1 MKSILTSQLSTFNS
15 HKNTTMK
22 HKSIF
27 SLLFFLMGVGIA
39 TTSCEDMLT
48 PDLTRYT
55 ENFSGRDTVYFY
67 NGILRNVQ
75 DMVEQNELLGD
86 LRSDL
91 VATTKYTSD
100 SISNIVK
107 YENKRI
113 DGEDQLLNRAAYYK
127 VINQCNF
134 YLAKVDTTAQKNNF
148 KYMKREYAQVLNI
161 RAWAYLQL
169 VQTYGTVPFI
179 TKPVDNADTGWEK
192 NPEKWASADNLLD
205 LLKADLKTANVI
217 EYANGYGYPDYGEY
231 KTGNSNFSVKTSYLR
246 FYSDLI
252 LGDLY
257 LLHSANRQ
265 DYVEAAKSYYKFLRR
280 YNNTTYNV
288 AGNFASYT
296 RSQLPNGTYQYS
308 PRVDAW
314 IGSGL
319 NASSLGNEN
328 ITIIPSAANNTFGRV
343 LSRSVQIFGF
353 DPSSRNSTSSDVNG
367 GNVSTSGQVTISV
380 NYRSRQVGPSNAYVN
395 LCKAQSYSNTEYA
408 NDGTA
413 SNINYYTGVGDARL
427 HGSAPIVET
436 KEGGREESENRYIMK
451 SAVPASVDGSG
462 LANGYSFKHFRSIYR
477 VRQVWLRYAEAIN
490 RAGYPRLAFAVL
502 RDGLNRQTLPTLTDS
517 IKYIDKDSVYHT
529 VTYLDS
535 TSVENSS
542 RGVFYL
548 GNDEMRRAQADP
560 EHALF
565 LPDFVNK
572 DNNEWLSNRGIH
584 EQGCGAS
591 SVLDTIFSYKNVV
604 AKRIEEEA
612 KRTNSL
618 TASVKR
624 QIRNLRRYDATGDE
638 EEGDGPT
645 LDEIRETYKE
655 IDEPAPAEVN
665 PLEVQAV
672 ETLIA
677 DECALETAYEGSRM
691 FDLIRFARHM
701 NNDASGASNFNATY
715 GTTWLAWKIARRNEN
730 LKPYESPAVYDGSLY
745 TLLLNP
751 ENWYIVSPKY

>member
-1 MKSILTSQLSTFNS
+1 
-15 HKNTTMK
+15 MK

-134 YLAKVDTTAQKNNF
+134 YLAKVDTTAQKNNI

-192 NPEKWASADNLLD
+192 NPEKWATADNLLD
-205 LLKADLKTANVI
+205 LLKADLKTANGI

-231 KTGNSNFSVKTSYLR
+231 QTGNSNFKVNTKYLR

-265 DYVEAAKSYYKFLRR
+265 DYIEAAKSYYKFLRR
-280 YNNTTYNV
+280 YNNSTYNV
-288 AGNFASYT
+288 TGGFATYSRY
-296 RSQLPNGTYQYS
+296 QLPNGTYQYT
-308 PRVDAW
+308 PNVDSW

-343 LSRSVQIFGF
+343 LSRNVQIFGF

-367 GNVSTSGQVTISV
+367 GSVSTSGQVTISV

-395 LCKAQSYSNTEYA
+395 LCKTQSYSNTEYA
-408 NDGTA
+408 SGIA
-413 SNINYYTGVGDARL
+413 SNITYFTGVGDARMY
-427 HGSAPIVET
+427 GTAPIVET
-436 KEGGREESENRYIMK
+436 KEGGRDENENRYIMK
-451 SAVPASVDGSG
+451 SAVPSSVDGSG
-462 LANGYSFKHFRSIYR
+462 LAHGASFKHFRSIYR

-490 RAGYPRLAFAVL
+490 RAGFPRLAFAVL
-502 RDGLNRQTLPTLTDS
+502 RDGIDHQTLPTLTDS
-517 IKYIDKDSVYHT
+517 IKYINADSTKYHT

-535 TSVENSS
+535 TSVENTS

-548 GNDEMRRAQADP
+548 GNDEMRRAQAEP
-560 EHALF
+560 EHSLF
-565 LPDFVNK
+565 LPDFENK

-624 QIRNLRRYDATGDE
+624 HIRNLRRYDVTVGDDTNTGTGDVE
-638 EEGDGPT
+638 EDG
-645 LDEIRETYKE
+645 EQK
-655 IDEPAPAEVN
+655 EPAPAEVN

-701 NNDASGASNFNATY
+701 NNDASGVPGFTPTY

-730 LKPYESPAVYDGSLY
+730 LKPYEDPTLYDGSLY
-745 TLLLNP
+745 TLLLDPN
-751 ENWYIVSPKY
+751 NWYIVSPKY

>member
-1 MKSILTSQLSTFNS
+1 
-15 HKNTTMK
+15 
-22 HKSIF
+22 
-27 SLLFFLMGVGIA
+27 MGVGIA

-134 YLAKVDTTAQKNNF
+134 YLAKVDTTAQKNNI

-192 NPEKWASADNLLD
+192 NPEKWATADNLLD
-205 LLKADLKTANVI
+205 LLKADLKTANGI

-231 KTGNSNFSVKTSYLR
+231 QTGNSNFKVNTKYLR

-265 DYVEAAKSYYKFLRR
+265 DYIEAAKSYYKFLRR

-288 AGNFASYT
+288 TGNFATYS
-296 RSQLPNGTYQYS
+296 RSQLPNGTYQYY
-308 PRVDAW
+308 PRVDSW

-343 LSRSVQIFGF
+343 LSRNVQIFGF

-367 GNVSTSGQVTISV
+367 GSVSTSGQVTISV

-408 NDGTA
+408 SGIA
-413 SNINYYTGVGDARL
+413 SNITYFTGVGDARM
-427 HGSAPIVET
+427 HGTAPIVET
-436 KEGGREESENRYIMK
+436 KEGGRDEIENRYIMK

-462 LANGYSFKHFRSIYR
+462 LASGYSFKHFRSIYR

-490 RAGYPRLAFAVL
+490 RAGFPRLAFAVL
-502 RDGLNRQTLPTLTDS
+502 RDGIDHQTLPTLTDS
-517 IKYIDKDSVYHT
+517 IKYINADSTKYHT

-535 TSVENSS
+535 TSVENTS

-548 GNDEMRRAQADP
+548 GNDEMRRAQAEP
-560 EHALF
+560 EHSLF
-565 LPDFVNK
+565 LPDFENK

-624 QIRNLRRYDATGDE
+624 HIRNLRRYDVTVGDDTNTGTGDVE
-638 EEGDGPT
+638 EDG
-645 LDEIRETYKE
+645 EQK
-655 IDEPAPAEVN
+655 EPAPAEVN

-701 NNDASGASNFNATY
+701 NNDASGVPGFTPTY

-730 LKPYESPAVYDGSLY
+730 LKPYEDPTIYDGSLY
-745 TLLLNP
+745 TLLLDP
-751 ENWYIVSPKY
+751 SNWYIVSPKY

>member
-1 MKSILTSQLSTFNS
+1 
-15 HKNTTMK
+15 
-22 HKSIF
+22 
-27 SLLFFLMGVGIA
+27 MGVGIA

-134 YLAKVDTTAQKNNF
+134 YLAKVDTTAQKNNI

-192 NPEKWASADNLLD
+192 NPEKWATADNLLD
-205 LLKADLKTANVI
+205 LLKADLKTANGI

-231 KTGNSNFSVKTSYLR
+231 QTGNSNFKVNTKYLR

-265 DYVEAAKSYYKFLRR
+265 DYIEAAKSYYKFLRR

-288 AGNFASYT
+288 TGNFATYS
-296 RSQLPNGTYQYS
+296 RSQLPNGTYQYY
-308 PRVDAW
+308 PRVDSW

-343 LSRSVQIFGF
+343 LSRNVQIFGF

-367 GNVSTSGQVTISV
+367 GSVSTSGQVTISV

-408 NDGTA
+408 SGIA
-413 SNINYYTGVGDARL
+413 SNITYFTGVGDARMY
-427 HGSAPIVET
+427 GTAPIVET
-436 KEGGREESENRYIMK
+436 KEGGRDETENRYIMK

-462 LANGYSFKHFRSIYR
+462 LASGYSFKHFRSIYR

-490 RAGYPRLAFAVL
+490 RAGFPRLAFAVL
-502 RDGLNRQTLPTLTDS
+502 RDGLDHQTLPTLTDS
-517 IKYIDKDSVYHT
+517 IKYINADSTKYHT

-535 TSVENSS
+535 TSVENTS

-548 GNDEMRRAQADP
+548 GNDEMRRAQAEP
-560 EHALF
+560 EHSLF
-565 LPDFVNK
+565 LPDFENK

-624 QIRNLRRYDATGDE
+624 HIRNLRRYDVTVGDDTNTGTGDVE
-638 EEGDGPT
+638 EDG
-645 LDEIRETYKE
+645 EQK
-655 IDEPAPAEVN
+655 EPAPAEVN

-701 NNDASGASNFNATY
+701 NNDASGVPGFTPTY

-751 ENWYIVSPKY
+751 DNWYIVSPKY

>member
-1 MKSILTSQLSTFNS
+1 
-15 HKNTTMK
+15 
-22 HKSIF
+22 
-27 SLLFFLMGVGIA
+27 MGVGIA

-134 YLAKVDTTAQKNNF
+134 YLAKVDTTAQKNNI

-192 NPEKWASADNLLD
+192 NPEKWATADNLLD
-205 LLKADLKTANVI
+205 LLKADLKTANGI

-231 KTGNSNFSVKTSYLR
+231 QTGNSNFKVNTKYLR

-265 DYVEAAKSYYKFLRR
+265 DYIEAAKSYYKFLRR
-280 YNNTTYNV
+280 YNNSTYNV
-288 AGNFASYT
+288 TGGFATYSRY
-296 RSQLPNGTYQYS
+296 QLPNGTYQYT
-308 PRVDAW
+308 PNVDSW

-343 LSRSVQIFGF
+343 LSRNVQIFGF

-367 GNVSTSGQVTISV
+367 GSVSTSGQVTISV

-408 NDGTA
+408 SGIA
-413 SNINYYTGVGDARL
+413 SNITYFTGVGDARMY
-427 HGSAPIVET
+427 GTAPIVET
-436 KEGGREESENRYIMK
+436 KEGGRDENENRYIMK
-451 SAVPASVDGSG
+451 SAVPSSVDGSG
-462 LANGYSFKHFRSIYR
+462 LAHGASFKHFRSIYR

-490 RAGYPRLAFAVL
+490 RAGFPRLAFAVL
-502 RDGLNRQTLPTLTDS
+502 RDGLDHQTLPTLTDS
-517 IKYIDKDSVYHT
+517 IKYINADSTKYHT

-535 TSVENSS
+535 TSVENTS

-548 GNDEMRRAQADP
+548 GNDEMRRAQAEP
-560 EHALF
+560 EHSLF
-565 LPDFVNK
+565 LPDFENK

-624 QIRNLRRYDATGDE
+624 HIRNLRRYDVTVGDDTNTGTGDVE
-638 EEGDGPT
+638 EDG
-645 LDEIRETYKE
+645 EQK
-655 IDEPAPAEVN
+655 EPAPAEVN

-701 NNDASGASNFNATY
+701 NNDASGVPGFTPTY

-730 LKPYESPAVYDGSLY
+730 LKPYEDPTIYDGSLY
-745 TLLLNP
+745 TLLLDP
-751 ENWYIVSPKY
+751 SNWYIVSPKY

>member
-1 MKSILTSQLSTFNS
+1 
-15 HKNTTMK
+15 
-22 HKSIF
+22 
-27 SLLFFLMGVGIA
+27 MGVGIA

-134 YLAKVDTTAQKNNF
+134 YLAKVDTTAQKNNI

-192 NPEKWASADNLLD
+192 NPEKWATADNLLD
-205 LLKADLKTANVI
+205 LLKADLKTANGI

-231 KTGNSNFSVKTSYLR
+231 QTGNSNFKVNTKYLR

-265 DYVEAAKSYYKFLRR
+265 DYIEAAKSYYKFLRR
-280 YNNTTYNV
+280 YNNSTYNV
-288 AGNFASYT
+288 TGGFATYSRY
-296 RSQLPNGTYQYS
+296 QLPNGTYQYT
-308 PRVDAW
+308 PNVDSW

-343 LSRSVQIFGF
+343 LSRNVQIFGF

-367 GNVSTSGQVTISV
+367 GSVSTSGQVTISV
-380 NYRSRQVGPSNAYVN
+380 NYRLRQVGPSNAYVN

-408 NDGTA
+408 SGIA
-413 SNINYYTGVGDARL
+413 SNITYFTGVGDARMY
-427 HGSAPIVET
+427 GTAPIVET
-436 KEGGREESENRYIMK
+436 KEGGRDENENRYIMK

-462 LANGYSFKHFRSIYR
+462 LAHGASFKHFRSIYR

-490 RAGYPRLAFAVL
+490 RAGFPRLAFAVL
-502 RDGLNRQTLPTLTDS
+502 RDGLDHQTLPTLTDS
-517 IKYIDKDSVYHT
+517 IKYINADSTKYHT

-535 TSVENSS
+535 TSVENTS

-548 GNDEMRRAQADP
+548 GNDEMRRAQAEP
-560 EHALF
+560 EHSLF
-565 LPDFVNK
+565 LPDFENK

-624 QIRNLRRYDATGDE
+624 KIRNLRRYDVTVGDDTNTGTGDVE
-638 EEGDGPT
+638 EDG
-645 LDEIRETYKE
+645 EQK
-655 IDEPAPAEVN
+655 EPAPAEVN

-701 NNDASGASNFNATY
+701 NNDASGVSSFTPTY

-730 LKPYESPAVYDGSLY
+730 LKPYEDPTIYDGSLY
-745 TLLLNP
+745 TLLLDP
-751 ENWYIVSPKY
+751 SNWYIVSPKY

>member
-1 MKSILTSQLSTFNS
+1 
-15 HKNTTMK
+15 
-22 HKSIF
+22 
-27 SLLFFLMGVGIA
+27 MGVGIA

-91 VATTKYTSD
+91 VTTTKYTSD

-134 YLAKVDTTAQKNNF
+134 YLAKVDTTAQKNNI

-192 NPEKWASADNLLD
+192 NPEKWATADNLLD
-205 LLKADLKTANVI
+205 LLKADLKTANGI

-231 KTGNSNFSVKTSYLR
+231 QTGNSNFKVNTKYLR

-265 DYVEAAKSYYKFLRR
+265 DYIEAAKSYYKFLRR
-280 YNNTTYNV
+280 YNNSTYNV
-288 AGNFASYT
+288 TGGFATYSRY
-296 RSQLPNGTYQYS
+296 QLPNGTYQYT
-308 PRVDAW
+308 PNVDSW

-343 LSRSVQIFGF
+343 LSRNVQIFGF

-367 GNVSTSGQVTISV
+367 GSVSTSGQVTISV

-395 LCKAQSYSNTEYA
+395 LCKTQSYSNTEYA
-408 NDGTA
+408 SGIA
-413 SNINYYTGVGDARL
+413 SNITYFTGVGDARMY
-427 HGSAPIVET
+427 GTAPIVET
-436 KEGGREESENRYIMK
+436 KEGGRDENENRYIMK
-451 SAVPASVDGSG
+451 SAVPSSVDGSG
-462 LANGYSFKHFRSIYR
+462 LAHGASFKHFRSIYR

-490 RAGYPRLAFAVL
+490 RAGFPRLAFAVL
-502 RDGLNRQTLPTLTDS
+502 RDGIDHQTLPTLTDS
-517 IKYIDKDSVYHT
+517 IKYINADSTKYHT

-535 TSVENSS
+535 TSVENTS

-548 GNDEMRRAQADP
+548 GNDEMRRAQAEP
-560 EHALF
+560 EHSLF
-565 LPDFVNK
+565 LPDFENK

-624 QIRNLRRYDATGDE
+624 HIRNLRRYDVTVGDDTNTGTGDVE
-638 EEGDGPT
+638 EDG
-645 LDEIRETYKE
+645 EQK
-655 IDEPAPAEVN
+655 EPAPAEVN

-701 NNDASGASNFNATY
+701 NNDASGVPGFTPTY

-730 LKPYESPAVYDGSLY
+730 LKPYEDPTLYDGSLY
-745 TLLLNP
+745 TLLLDPN
-751 ENWYIVSPKY
+751 NWYIVSPKY

>member
-91 VATTKYTSD
+91 VTTTKYTSD

-134 YLAKVDTTAQKNNF
+134 YLAKVDTTAQKNNI

-192 NPEKWASADNLLD
+192 NPEKWATADNLLD
-205 LLKADLKTANVI
+205 LLKADLKTANGI

-231 KTGNSNFSVKTSYLR
+231 QTGNSNFKVNTKYLR

-265 DYVEAAKSYYKFLRR
+265 DYIEAAKSYYKFLRR
-280 YNNTTYNV
+280 YNNSTYNV
-288 AGNFASYT
+288 TGGFATYSRY
-296 RSQLPNGTYQYS
+296 QLPNGTYQYT
-308 PRVDAW
+308 PNVDSW

-343 LSRSVQIFGF
+343 LSRNVQIFGF

-367 GNVSTSGQVTISV
+367 GSVSTSGQVTISV

-395 LCKAQSYSNTEYA
+395 LCKTQSYSNTEYA
-408 NDGTA
+408 SGIA
-413 SNINYYTGVGDARL
+413 SNITYFTGVGDARMY
-427 HGSAPIVET
+427 GTAPIVET
-436 KEGGREESENRYIMK
+436 KEGGRDENENRYIMK
-451 SAVPASVDGSG
+451 SAVPSSVDGSG
-462 LANGYSFKHFRSIYR
+462 LAHGASFKHFRSIYR

-490 RAGYPRLAFAVL
+490 RAGFPRLAFAVL
-502 RDGLNRQTLPTLTDS
+502 RDGLDHQTLPTLTDS
-517 IKYIDKDSVYHT
+517 IKYINADSTKYHT

-535 TSVENSS
+535 TSVENTS

-548 GNDEMRRAQADP
+548 GNDEMRRAQAEP
-560 EHALF
+560 EHSLF
-565 LPDFVNK
+565 LPDFENK
-572 DNNEWLSNRGIH
+572 DNNEWLSNHGIH

-624 QIRNLRRYDATGDE
+624 HIRNLRRYDVTVGDDTNTGTGDVE
-638 EEGDGPT
+638 EDG
-645 LDEIRETYKE
+645 EQK
-655 IDEPAPAEVN
+655 EPAPAEVN

-701 NNDASGASNFNATY
+701 NNDASGVPGFTPTY

-730 LKPYESPAVYDGSLY
+730 LKPYEDPTLYDGSLY
-745 TLLLNP
+745 TLLLDPN
-751 ENWYIVSPKY
+751 NWYIVSPKY

>member
-1 MKSILTSQLSTFNS
+1 
-15 HKNTTMK
+15 
-22 HKSIF
+22 
-27 SLLFFLMGVGIA
+27 MGVGIA

-91 VATTKYTSD
+91 VTTTKYTSD

-134 YLAKVDTTAQKNNF
+134 YLAKVDTTAQKNNI

-192 NPEKWASADNLLD
+192 NPEKWATADNLLD
-205 LLKADLKTANVI
+205 LLKADLKTANGI

-231 KTGNSNFSVKTSYLR
+231 QTGNSNFKVNTKYLR

-265 DYVEAAKSYYKFLRR
+265 DYIEAAKSYYKFLRR

-288 AGNFASYT
+288 TGNFATYS
-296 RSQLPNGTYQYS
+296 RSQLPNGTYQYY
-308 PRVDAW
+308 PRVDSW

-343 LSRSVQIFGF
+343 LSRNVQIFGF

-367 GNVSTSGQVTISV
+367 GSVSTSGQVTISV

-408 NDGTA
+408 SGIA
-413 SNINYYTGVGDARL
+413 SNITYFTGVGDARM
-427 HGSAPIVET
+427 HGTAPIVET
-436 KEGGREESENRYIMK
+436 KEGGRDETENRYIMK

-462 LANGYSFKHFRSIYR
+462 LASGYSFKHFRSIYR

-490 RAGYPRLAFAVL
+490 RAGFPRLAFAVL
-502 RDGLNRQTLPTLTDS
+502 RDGLDHQTLPTLTDS
-517 IKYIDKDSVYHT
+517 IKYINADSTKYHT

-535 TSVENSS
+535 TSVENTS

-548 GNDEMRRAQADP
+548 GNDEMRRAQAEP
-560 EHALF
+560 EHSLF
-565 LPDFVNK
+565 LPDFENK

-624 QIRNLRRYDATGDE
+624 HIRNLRRYDVTVGDDTNTGTGDVE
-638 EEGDGPT
+638 EDG
-645 LDEIRETYKE
+645 EQK
-655 IDEPAPAEVN
+655 EPAPAEVN

-701 NNDASGASNFNATY
+701 NNDASGVSSFTPTY

-730 LKPYESPAVYDGSLY
+730 LKPYEDPTIYDGSLY

-751 ENWYIVSPKY
+751 DNWYIVSPKY

>member
-1 MKSILTSQLSTFNS
+1 
-15 HKNTTMK
+15 MK

-134 YLAKVDTTAQKNNF
+134 YLAKVDTTAQKNNI

-192 NPEKWASADNLLD
+192 NPEKWATADNLLD
-205 LLKADLKTANVI
+205 LLKVDLKTANGI

-231 KTGNSNFSVKTSYLR
+231 QTGNSNFKVNTKYLR

-265 DYVEAAKSYYKFLRR
+265 DYIEAAKSYYKFLRR

-288 AGNFASYT
+288 TGNFATYS
-296 RSQLPNGTYQYS
+296 RSQLPNGTYQYY
-308 PRVDAW
+308 PRVDSW

-343 LSRSVQIFGF
+343 LSRNVQIFGF

-367 GNVSTSGQVTISV
+367 GSVSTSGQVTISV

-408 NDGTA
+408 SGIA
-413 SNINYYTGVGDARL
+413 SNITYFTGVGDARM
-427 HGSAPIVET
+427 HGTAPIVET
-436 KEGGREESENRYIMK
+436 KEGGRDETENRYIMK

-462 LANGYSFKHFRSIYR
+462 LASGYSFKHFRSIYR

-490 RAGYPRLAFAVL
+490 RAGFPRLAFAVL
-502 RDGLNRQTLPTLTDS
+502 RDGLDHQTLPTLTDS
-517 IKYIDKDSVYHT
+517 IKYINADSTKYHT

-535 TSVENSS
+535 TSVENTS

-548 GNDEMRRAQADP
+548 GNDEMRRAQAEP
-560 EHALF
+560 EHSLF
-565 LPDFVNK
+565 LPDFENK

-624 QIRNLRRYDATGDE
+624 HIRNLRRYDVTVGDDTNTGTGDVE
-638 EEGDGPT
+638 EDG
-645 LDEIRETYKE
+645 EQK
-655 IDEPAPAEVN
+655 EPAPAEVN

-701 NNDASGASNFNATY
+701 NNDASGVSSFTPTY

-751 ENWYIVSPKY
+751 DNWYIVSPKY

>member
-1 MKSILTSQLSTFNS
+1 
-15 HKNTTMK
+15 
-22 HKSIF
+22 
-27 SLLFFLMGVGIA
+27 MGVGIA

-91 VATTKYTSD
+91 VTTTKYTSD

-134 YLAKVDTTAQKNNF
+134 YLAKVDTTAQKNNI

-192 NPEKWASADNLLD
+192 NPEKWATADNLLD
-205 LLKADLKTANVI
+205 LLKADLKTANGI

-231 KTGNSNFSVKTSYLR
+231 QTGNSNFKVNTKYLR

-265 DYVEAAKSYYKFLRR
+265 DYIEAAKSYYKFLRR
-280 YNNTTYNV
+280 YNNSTYNV
-288 AGNFASYT
+288 TGGFATYSRY
-296 RSQLPNGTYQYS
+296 QLPNGTYQYT
-308 PRVDAW
+308 PNVDSW

-343 LSRSVQIFGF
+343 LSRNVQIFGF

-367 GNVSTSGQVTISV
+367 GSVSTSGQVTISV

-408 NDGTA
+408 SGIA
-413 SNINYYTGVGDARL
+413 SNITYFTGVGDARMY
-427 HGSAPIVET
+427 GTAPIVET
-436 KEGGREESENRYIMK
+436 KEGGRDENENRYIMK
-451 SAVPASVDGSG
+451 SAVPSSVDGSG
-462 LANGYSFKHFRSIYR
+462 LAHGASFKHFRSIYR

-490 RAGYPRLAFAVL
+490 RAGFPRLAFAVL
-502 RDGLNRQTLPTLTDS
+502 RDGIDHQTLPTLTDS
-517 IKYIDKDSVYHT
+517 IKYINADSTKYHT

-535 TSVENSS
+535 TSVENTS

-548 GNDEMRRAQADP
+548 GNDEMRRAQAEP
-560 EHALF
+560 EHSLF
-565 LPDFVNK
+565 LPDFENK

-591 SVLDTIFSYKNVV
+591 SVLDTIFCYKNVV

-624 QIRNLRRYDATGDE
+624 HIRNLRRYDVTVGDDTNTGTGDVE
-638 EEGDGPT
+638 EDG
-645 LDEIRETYKE
+645 EQK
-655 IDEPAPAEVN
+655 EPAPAEVN

-701 NNDASGASNFNATY
+701 NNDASGVPGFTPTY

-730 LKPYESPAVYDGSLY
+730 LKPYEDPTLYDGSLY
-745 TLLLNP
+745 TLLLDPN
-751 ENWYIVSPKY
+751 NWYIVSPKY

>member
-1 MKSILTSQLSTFNS
+1 
-15 HKNTTMK
+15 
-22 HKSIF
+22 
-27 SLLFFLMGVGIA
+27 MGVGIA

-91 VATTKYTSD
+91 VTTTKYTSD

-134 YLAKVDTTAQKNNF
+134 YLAKVDTTAQKNNI

-192 NPEKWASADNLLD
+192 NPEKWATADNLLD
-205 LLKADLKTANVI
+205 LLKADLKTANGI

-231 KTGNSNFSVKTSYLR
+231 QTGNSNFKVNTKYLR

-265 DYVEAAKSYYKFLRR
+265 DYIEAAKSYYKFLRR
-280 YNNTTYNV
+280 YNNSTYNV
-288 AGNFASYT
+288 TGGFATYSRY
-296 RSQLPNGTYQYS
+296 QLPNGTYQYT
-308 PRVDAW
+308 PNVDSW

-343 LSRSVQIFGF
+343 LSRNVQIFGF

-367 GNVSTSGQVTISV
+367 GSVSTSGQVTISV

-395 LCKAQSYSNTEYA
+395 LCKTQSYSNTEYA
-408 NDGTA
+408 SGIA
-413 SNINYYTGVGDARL
+413 SNITYFTGVGDARMY
-427 HGSAPIVET
+427 GTAPIVET
-436 KEGGREESENRYIMK
+436 KEGGRDENENRYIMK
-451 SAVPASVDGSG
+451 SAVPSSVDGSG
-462 LANGYSFKHFRSIYR
+462 LAHGASFKHFRSIYR

-490 RAGYPRLAFAVL
+490 RAGFPRLAFAVL
-502 RDGLNRQTLPTLTDS
+502 RDGLDHQTLPTLTDS
-517 IKYIDKDSVYHT
+517 IKYINADSTKYHT

-535 TSVENSS
+535 TSVENTS

-548 GNDEMRRAQADP
+548 GNDEMRRAQAEP
-560 EHALF
+560 EHSLF
-565 LPDFVNK
+565 LPDFENK

-624 QIRNLRRYDATGDE
+624 HIRNLRRYDVTVGDDTNTGTGDVE
-638 EEGDGPT
+638 EDG
-645 LDEIRETYKE
+645 EQK
-655 IDEPAPAEVN
+655 EPAPAEVN

-701 NNDASGASNFNATY
+701 NNDASGVPSFTPTY

-730 LKPYESPAVYDGSLY
+730 LKPYEDPTLYDGSLY
-745 TLLLNP
+745 TLLLDPN
-751 ENWYIVSPKY
+751 NWYIVSPKY

>member
-1 MKSILTSQLSTFNS
+1 
-15 HKNTTMK
+15 MK

-134 YLAKVDTTAQKNNF
+134 YLAKVDTTAQKNNI

-192 NPEKWASADNLLD
+192 NPEKWATADNLLD
-205 LLKADLKTANVI
+205 LLKADLKTANGI

-231 KTGNSNFSVKTSYLR
+231 QTGNSNFKVNTKYLR

-265 DYVEAAKSYYKFLRR
+265 DYIEAAKSYYKFLRR
-280 YNNTTYNV
+280 YNNSTYNV
-288 AGNFASYT
+288 TGGFATYS
-296 RSQLPNGTYQYS
+296 RSQLPNGTYQYY
-308 PRVDAW
+308 PRVDSW

-343 LSRSVQIFGF
+343 LSRNVQIFGF

-367 GNVSTSGQVTISV
+367 GSVSTSGQVTISV

-408 NDGTA
+408 SGIA
-413 SNINYYTGVGDARL
+413 SNITYFTGVGDARM
-427 HGSAPIVET
+427 HGTAPIVET
-436 KEGGREESENRYIMK
+436 KEGGRDETENRYIMK

-462 LANGYSFKHFRSIYR
+462 LASGYSFKHFRSIYR

-490 RAGYPRLAFAVL
+490 RAGFPRLAFAVL
-502 RDGLNRQTLPTLTDS
+502 RDGLDHQTLPTLTDS
-517 IKYIDKDSVYHT
+517 IKYINADSTKYHT

-535 TSVENSS
+535 TSVENTS

-548 GNDEMRRAQADP
+548 GNDEMRRAQAEP
-560 EHALF
+560 EHSLF
-565 LPDFVNK
+565 LPDFENK

-624 QIRNLRRYDATGDE
+624 HIRNLRRYDVTVGDDTNTGTGDVE
-638 EEGDGPT
+638 EDG
-645 LDEIRETYKE
+645 EQK
-655 IDEPAPAEVN
+655 EPAPAEVN

-701 NNDASGASNFNATY
+701 NNDASGVPGFTPTY

-730 LKPYESPAVYDGSLY
+730 LKPYEDPTLYDGSLY
-745 TLLLNP
+745 TLLLDPN
-751 ENWYIVSPKY
+751 NWYIVSPKY

>member
-1 MKSILTSQLSTFNS
+1 
-15 HKNTTMK
+15 
-22 HKSIF
+22 
-27 SLLFFLMGVGIA
+27 MGVGIA

-134 YLAKVDTTAQKNNF
+134 YLAKVDTTAQKNNI

-192 NPEKWASADNLLD
+192 NPEKWATADNLLD
-205 LLKADLKTANVI
+205 LLKADLKTANGI

-231 KTGNSNFSVKTSYLR
+231 QTGNSNFKVNTKYLR

-265 DYVEAAKSYYKFLRR
+265 DYIEAAKSYYKFLRR
-280 YNNTTYNV
+280 YNNSTYNV
-288 AGNFASYT
+288 TGGFATYS
-296 RSQLPNGTYQYS
+296 RSQLPNGTYQYY
-308 PRVDAW
+308 PRVDSW

-343 LSRSVQIFGF
+343 LSRNVQIFGF

-367 GNVSTSGQVTISV
+367 GSVSTSGQVTISV

-395 LCKAQSYSNTEYA
+395 LCKTQSYSNTEYA
-408 NDGTA
+408 SGIA
-413 SNINYYTGVGDARL
+413 SNITYFTGVGDARMY
-427 HGSAPIVET
+427 GTAPIVET
-436 KEGGREESENRYIMK
+436 KEGGRDENENRYIMK
-451 SAVPASVDGSG
+451 SAVPSSVDGSG
-462 LANGYSFKHFRSIYR
+462 LAHGASFKHFRSIYR

-490 RAGYPRLAFAVL
+490 RAGFPRLAFAVL
-502 RDGLNRQTLPTLTDS
+502 RDGIDHQTLPTLTDS
-517 IKYIDKDSVYHT
+517 IKYINADSTKYHT

-535 TSVENSS
+535 TSVENTS

-548 GNDEMRRAQADP
+548 GNDEMRRAQAEP
-560 EHALF
+560 EHSLF
-565 LPDFVNK
+565 LPDFENK

-624 QIRNLRRYDATGDE
+624 HIRNLRRYDVTVGDDTNTGTGDVE
-638 EEGDGPT
+638 EDG
-645 LDEIRETYKE
+645 EQK
-655 IDEPAPAEVN
+655 EPAPAEVN

-701 NNDASGASNFNATY
+701 NNDASGVPGFTPTY

>member
-1 MKSILTSQLSTFNS
+1 
-15 HKNTTMK
+15 
-22 HKSIF
+22 
-27 SLLFFLMGVGIA
+27 MGVGIA

-134 YLAKVDTTAQKNNF
+134 YLAKVDTTAQKNNI

-192 NPEKWASADNLLD
+192 NPEKWATADNLLD
-205 LLKADLKTANVI
+205 LLKADLKTANGI

-231 KTGNSNFSVKTSYLR
+231 QTGNSNFKVNTKYLR

-265 DYVEAAKSYYKFLRR
+265 DYIEAAKSYYKFLRR
-280 YNNTTYNV
+280 YNNSTYNV
-288 AGNFASYT
+288 TGGFATYSRY
-296 RSQLPNGTYQYS
+296 QLPNGTYQYT
-308 PRVDAW
+308 PNVDSW

-343 LSRSVQIFGF
+343 LSRNVQIFGF

-367 GNVSTSGQVTISV
+367 GSVSTSGQVTISV

-408 NDGTA
+408 SGIA
-413 SNINYYTGVGDARL
+413 SNITYFTGVGDARMY
-427 HGSAPIVET
+427 GTAPIVET
-436 KEGGREESENRYIMK
+436 KEGGRDENENRYIMK
-451 SAVPASVDGSG
+451 SAVPSSVDGSG
-462 LANGYSFKHFRSIYR
+462 LTHGASFKHFRSIYR

-490 RAGYPRLAFAVL
+490 RAGFPRLAFAVL
-502 RDGLNRQTLPTLTDS
+502 RDGLDHQTLPTLTDS
-517 IKYIDKDSVYHT
+517 IKYINADSTKYHT

-535 TSVENSS
+535 TSVENTS

-548 GNDEMRRAQADP
+548 GNDEMRRAQAEP
-560 EHALF
+560 EHSLF
-565 LPDFVNK
+565 LPDFENK

-624 QIRNLRRYDATGDE
+624 HIRNLRRYDVTVGDDTNTGTGDVE
-638 EEGDGPT
+638 EDG
-645 LDEIRETYKE
+645 EQK
-655 IDEPAPAEVN
+655 EPAPAEVN

-701 NNDASGASNFNATY
+701 NNDASGVPGFTPTY

-730 LKPYESPAVYDGSLY
+730 LKPYEDPTLYDGSLY
-745 TLLLNP
+745 TLLLDPN
-751 ENWYIVSPKY
+751 NWYIVSPKY

>member
-1 MKSILTSQLSTFNS
+1 
-15 HKNTTMK
+15 
-22 HKSIF
+22 
-27 SLLFFLMGVGIA
+27 MGVGIA

-91 VATTKYTSD
+91 VTTTKYTSD

-134 YLAKVDTTAQKNNF
+134 YLAKVDTTAQKNNI

-192 NPEKWASADNLLD
+192 NPEKWATADNLLD
-205 LLKADLKTANVI
+205 LLKADLKTANGI

-231 KTGNSNFSVKTSYLR
+231 QTGNSNFKVNTKYLR

-265 DYVEAAKSYYKFLRR
+265 DYIEAAKSYYKFLRR
-280 YNNTTYNV
+280 YNNSTYNV
-288 AGNFASYT
+288 TGGFATYSRY
-296 RSQLPNGTYQYS
+296 QLPNGTYQYT
-308 PRVDAW
+308 PNVDSW

-343 LSRSVQIFGF
+343 LSRNVQIFGF

-367 GNVSTSGQVTISV
+367 GSVSTSGQVTISV
-380 NYRSRQVGPSNAYVN
+380 KYRSRQVGPSNAYVN
-395 LCKAQSYSNTEYA
+395 LCKTQSYSNTEYA
-408 NDGTA
+408 SGIA
-413 SNINYYTGVGDARL
+413 SNITYFTGVGDARMY
-427 HGSAPIVET
+427 GTAPIVET
-436 KEGGREESENRYIMK
+436 KEGGRDENENRYIMK
-451 SAVPASVDGSG
+451 SAVPSSVDGSG
-462 LANGYSFKHFRSIYR
+462 LAHGASFKHFRSIYR

-490 RAGYPRLAFAVL
+490 RAGFPRLAFAVL
-502 RDGLNRQTLPTLTDS
+502 RDGLDHQTLPTLTDS
-517 IKYIDKDSVYHT
+517 IKYINADSTKYHT

-535 TSVENSS
+535 TSVENTS

-548 GNDEMRRAQADP
+548 GNDEMRRAQAEP
-560 EHALF
+560 EHSLF
-565 LPDFVNK
+565 LPDFENK
-572 DNNEWLSNRGIH
+572 DNNEWLSNHGIH

-624 QIRNLRRYDATGDE
+624 HIRNLRRYDVTVGDDTNTGTGDVE
-638 EEGDGPT
+638 EDG
-645 LDEIRETYKE
+645 EQK
-655 IDEPAPAEVN
+655 EPAPAEVN

-701 NNDASGASNFNATY
+701 NNDASGVPGFTPTY

-730 LKPYESPAVYDGSLY
+730 LKPYEDPTLYDGSLY
-745 TLLLNP
+745 TLLLDPN
-751 ENWYIVSPKY
+751 NWYIVSPKY

>member
-1 MKSILTSQLSTFNS
+1 
-15 HKNTTMK
+15 MK

-134 YLAKVDTTAQKNNF
+134 YLAKVDTTAQKNNI

-192 NPEKWASADNLLD
+192 NPEKWATADNLLD
-205 LLKADLKTANVI
+205 LLKADLKTANGI

-231 KTGNSNFSVKTSYLR
+231 QTGNSNFKVNTKYLR

-265 DYVEAAKSYYKFLRR
+265 DYIEAAKSYYKFLRR

-288 AGNFASYT
+288 TGNFATYS
-296 RSQLPNGTYQYS
+296 RSQLPNGTYQYY
-308 PRVDAW
+308 PRVDSW

-343 LSRSVQIFGF
+343 LSRNVQIFGF

-367 GNVSTSGQVTISV
+367 GSVSTSGQVTISV

-408 NDGTA
+408 SGIA
-413 SNINYYTGVGDARL
+413 SNITYFTGVGDARMY
-427 HGSAPIVET
+427 GTAPIVET
-436 KEGGREESENRYIMK
+436 KEGGRDENENRYIMK
-451 SAVPASVDGSG
+451 SAVPSSVDGSG
-462 LANGYSFKHFRSIYR
+462 LAHGASFKHFRSIYR

-490 RAGYPRLAFAVL
+490 RAGFPRLAFAVL
-502 RDGLNRQTLPTLTDS
+502 RDGIDHQTLPTLTDS
-517 IKYIDKDSVYHT
+517 IKYINADSTKYHT

-535 TSVENSS
+535 TSVENTS

-548 GNDEMRRAQADP
+548 GNDEMRRAQAEP
-560 EHALF
+560 EHSLF
-565 LPDFVNK
+565 LPDFENK

-624 QIRNLRRYDATGDE
+624 HIRNLRRYDVTVGDDTNTGTGDVE
-638 EEGDGPT
+638 EDG
-645 LDEIRETYKE
+645 EQK
-655 IDEPAPAEVN
+655 EPAPAEVN

-701 NNDASGASNFNATY
+701 NNDASGVPGFTPTY

-730 LKPYESPAVYDGSLY
+730 LKPYEDPSIYDGSLY
-745 TLLLNP
+745 TLLLDP
-751 ENWYIVSPKY
+751 SNWYIVSPKY

>member
-1 MKSILTSQLSTFNS
+1 
-15 HKNTTMK
+15 
-22 HKSIF
+22 
-27 SLLFFLMGVGIA
+27 MGVGIA

-91 VATTKYTSD
+91 VTTTKYTSD

-134 YLAKVDTTAQKNNF
+134 YLAKVDTTAQKNNI

-192 NPEKWASADNLLD
+192 NPEKWATADNLLD
-205 LLKADLKTANVI
+205 LLKADLKTANGI

-231 KTGNSNFSVKTSYLR
+231 QTGNSNFKVNTKYLR

-265 DYVEAAKSYYKFLRR
+265 DYIEAAKSYYKFLRR
-280 YNNTTYNV
+280 YNNSTYNV
-288 AGNFASYT
+288 TGGFATYSRY
-296 RSQLPNGTYQYS
+296 QLPNGTYQYTPS
-308 PRVDAW
+308 VDSW

-343 LSRSVQIFGF
+343 LSRNVQIFGF

-367 GNVSTSGQVTISV
+367 GSVSTSGQVTISV

-408 NDGTA
+408 SGIA
-413 SNINYYTGVGDARL
+413 SNITYFTGVGDARMY
-427 HGSAPIVET
+427 GTAPIVET
-436 KEGGREESENRYIMK
+436 KEGGRDENENRYIMK
-451 SAVPASVDGSG
+451 SAVPSSVDGSG
-462 LANGYSFKHFRSIYR
+462 LAHGASFKHFRSIYR

-490 RAGYPRLAFAVL
+490 RAGFPRLAFAVL
-502 RDGLNRQTLPTLTDS
+502 RDGIDHQTLPTLTDS
-517 IKYIDKDSVYHT
+517 IKYINADSTKYHT

-535 TSVENSS
+535 TSVENTS

-548 GNDEMRRAQADP
+548 GNDEMRRAQAEP
-560 EHALF
+560 EHSLF
-565 LPDFVNK
+565 LPDFENK

-624 QIRNLRRYDATGDE
+624 HIRNLRRYDVTVGDDTNTGTGDVE
-638 EEGDGPT
+638 EDG
-645 LDEIRETYKE
+645 EQK
-655 IDEPAPAEVN
+655 EPAPAEVN

-701 NNDASGASNFNATY
+701 NNDASGVPGFTPTY

-730 LKPYESPAVYDGSLY
+730 LKPYEDPTLYDGSLY
-745 TLLLNP
+745 TLLLDPN
-751 ENWYIVSPKY
+751 NWYIVSPKY

>member
-1 MKSILTSQLSTFNS
+1 
-15 HKNTTMK
+15 
-22 HKSIF
+22 
-27 SLLFFLMGVGIA
+27 MGVGIA

-91 VATTKYTSD
+91 VTTTKYTSD

-134 YLAKVDTTAQKNNF
+134 YLAKVDTTAQKNNI

-192 NPEKWASADNLLD
+192 NPEKWATADNLLD
-205 LLKADLKTANVI
+205 LLKADLKTANGI

-231 KTGNSNFSVKTSYLR
+231 QTGNSNFKVNTKYLR

-265 DYVEAAKSYYKFLRR
+265 DYIEAAKSYYKFLRR

-288 AGNFASYT
+288 TGNFATYS
-296 RSQLPNGTYQYS
+296 RSQLPNGTYQYY
-308 PRVDAW
+308 PRVDSW

-343 LSRSVQIFGF
+343 LSRNVQIFGF

-367 GNVSTSGQVTISV
+367 GSVSTSGQVTISV

-408 NDGTA
+408 SGIA
-413 SNINYYTGVGDARL
+413 SNITYFTGVGDARM
-427 HGSAPIVET
+427 HGTAPIVET
-436 KEGGREESENRYIMK
+436 KEGGRDETENRYIMK

-462 LANGYSFKHFRSIYR
+462 LASGYSFKHFRSIYR

-490 RAGYPRLAFAVL
+490 RAGFPRLAFAVL
-502 RDGLNRQTLPTLTDS
+502 RDGLDHQTLPTLTDS
-517 IKYIDKDSVYHT
+517 IKYINADSTKYHT

-535 TSVENSS
+535 TSVENTS

-548 GNDEMRRAQADP
+548 GNDEMRRAQAEP
-560 EHALF
+560 EHSLF
-565 LPDFVNK
+565 LPDFENK

-624 QIRNLRRYDATGDE
+624 HIRNLRRYDVTVGDDTNTGTGDVE
-638 EEGDGPT
+638 EDG
-645 LDEIRETYKE
+645 EQK
-655 IDEPAPAEVN
+655 EPAPAEVN

-701 NNDASGASNFNATY
+701 NNDASGVPGFTPTY

-730 LKPYESPAVYDGSLY
+730 LKPYEDPTIYDGSLY
-745 TLLLNP
+745 TLLLDP
-751 ENWYIVSPKY
+751 SNWYIVSPKY

>member
-1 MKSILTSQLSTFNS
+1 
-15 HKNTTMK
+15 
-22 HKSIF
+22 
-27 SLLFFLMGVGIA
+27 MGVGIA

-134 YLAKVDTTAQKNNF
+134 YLAKVDTTAQKNNI

-192 NPEKWASADNLLD
+192 NPEKWATADNLLD
-205 LLKADLKTANVI
+205 LLKADLKTANGI

-231 KTGNSNFSVKTSYLR
+231 QTGNSNFKVNTKYLR

-265 DYVEAAKSYYKFLRR
+265 DYIEAAKSYYKFLRR
-280 YNNTTYNV
+280 YNNSTYNV
-288 AGNFASYT
+288 TGGFATYSRY
-296 RSQLPNGTYQYS
+296 QLPNGTYQYT
-308 PRVDAW
+308 PNVDSW

-343 LSRSVQIFGF
+343 LSRNVQIFGF

-367 GNVSTSGQVTISV
+367 GSVSTSGQVTISV

-408 NDGTA
+408 SGIA
-413 SNINYYTGVGDARL
+413 SNIIYFTGVGDARMY
-427 HGSAPIVET
+427 GTAPIVET
-436 KEGGREESENRYIMK
+436 KEGGRDENENRYIMK

-462 LANGYSFKHFRSIYR
+462 LAHGASFKHFRSIYR

-490 RAGYPRLAFAVL
+490 RAGFPRLAFAVL
-502 RDGLNRQTLPTLTDS
+502 RDGLDHQTLPTLTDS
-517 IKYIDKDSVYHT
+517 IKYINADSTKYHT

-535 TSVENSS
+535 TSVENTS

-548 GNDEMRRAQADP
+548 GNDEMRRAQAEP
-560 EHALF
+560 EHSLF
-565 LPDFVNK
+565 LPDFENK

-624 QIRNLRRYDATGDE
+624 HIRNLRRYDVTVGDDTNTGTGDVE
-638 EEGDGPT
+638 EDG
-645 LDEIRETYKE
+645 EQK
-655 IDEPAPAEVN
+655 EPAPAEVN

-701 NNDASGASNFNATY
+701 NNDASGVPGFTPTY

-730 LKPYESPAVYDGSLY
+730 LKPYEDPTIYDGSLY
-745 TLLLNP
+745 TLLLDP
-751 ENWYIVSPKY
+751 SNWYIVSPKY

>member
-1 MKSILTSQLSTFNS
+1 
-15 HKNTTMK
+15 
-22 HKSIF
+22 
-27 SLLFFLMGVGIA
+27 MGVGIA

-134 YLAKVDTTAQKNNF
+134 YLAKVDTTAQKNNI

-192 NPEKWASADNLLD
+192 NPEKWATADNLLD
-205 LLKADLKTANVI
+205 LLKADLKTANGI

-231 KTGNSNFSVKTSYLR
+231 QTGNSNFKVNTKYLR

-265 DYVEAAKSYYKFLRR
+265 DYIEAAKSYYKFLRR
-280 YNNTTYNV
+280 YNNSTYNV
-288 AGNFASYT
+288 TGGFATYSRY
-296 RSQLPNGTYQYS
+296 QLPNGTYQYT
-308 PRVDAW
+308 PNVDSW

-343 LSRSVQIFGF
+343 LSRNVQIFGF

-367 GNVSTSGQVTISV
+367 GSVSTSGQVTISV

-395 LCKAQSYSNTEYA
+395 LCKTQSYSNTEYA
-408 NDGTA
+408 SGIA
-413 SNINYYTGVGDARL
+413 SNITYFTGVGDARMY
-427 HGSAPIVET
+427 GTAPIVET
-436 KEGGREESENRYIMK
+436 KEGGRDENENRYIMK
-451 SAVPASVDGSG
+451 SAVPSSVDGSG
-462 LANGYSFKHFRSIYR
+462 LAHGASFKHFRSIYR

-490 RAGYPRLAFAVL
+490 RAGFPRLAFAVL
-502 RDGLNRQTLPTLTDS
+502 RDGLDHQTLPTLTDS
-517 IKYIDKDSVYHT
+517 IKYINADSTKYHT

-535 TSVENSS
+535 TSVENTS

-548 GNDEMRRAQADP
+548 GNDEMRRAQAEP
-560 EHALF
+560 EHSLF
-565 LPDFVNK
+565 LPDFENK

-624 QIRNLRRYDATGDE
+624 HIRNLRRYDVTVGDDTNTGTGDVE
-638 EEGDGPT
+638 EDG
-645 LDEIRETYKE
+645 EQK
-655 IDEPAPAEVN
+655 EPAPAEVN

-701 NNDASGASNFNATY
+701 NNDASGVPSFTPTY

-730 LKPYESPAVYDGSLY
+730 LKPYEDPTIYDGSLY
-745 TLLLNP
+745 TLLLDP
-751 ENWYIVSPKY
+751 SNWYIVSPKY

>member
-1 MKSILTSQLSTFNS
+1 
-15 HKNTTMK
+15 
-22 HKSIF
+22 
-27 SLLFFLMGVGIA
+27 MGVGIA

-134 YLAKVDTTAQKNNF
+134 YLAKVDTTAQKNNI

-192 NPEKWASADNLLD
+192 NPEKWATADNLLD
-205 LLKADLKTANVI
+205 LLKADLKTANGI

-231 KTGNSNFSVKTSYLR
+231 QTGNSNFKVNTKYLR

-265 DYVEAAKSYYKFLRR
+265 DYIEAAKSYYKFLRR
-280 YNNTTYNV
+280 YNNSTYNV
-288 AGNFASYT
+288 TGGFATYS
-296 RSQLPNGTYQYS
+296 RSQLPNGTYQYY
-308 PRVDAW
+308 PRVDSW

-343 LSRSVQIFGF
+343 LSRNVQIFGF

-367 GNVSTSGQVTISV
+367 GSVSTSGQVTISV

-408 NDGTA
+408 SGIA
-413 SNINYYTGVGDARL
+413 SNITYFTGVGDARM
-427 HGSAPIVET
+427 HGTAPIVET
-436 KEGGREESENRYIMK
+436 KEGGRDETENRYIMK

-462 LANGYSFKHFRSIYR
+462 LASGYSFKHFRSIYR

-490 RAGYPRLAFAVL
+490 RAGFPRLAFAVL
-502 RDGLNRQTLPTLTDS
+502 RDGLDHQTLPTLTDS
-517 IKYIDKDSVYHT
+517 IKYINADSTKYHT

-535 TSVENSS
+535 TSVENTS

-548 GNDEMRRAQADP
+548 GNDEMRRAQAEP
-560 EHALF
+560 EHSLF
-565 LPDFVNK
+565 LPDFENK

-624 QIRNLRRYDATGDE
+624 HIRNLRRYDVTVGDDTNTGTGDVE
-638 EEGDGPT
+638 EDG
-645 LDEIRETYKE
+645 EQK
-655 IDEPAPAEVN
+655 EPAPAEVN

-701 NNDASGASNFNATY
+701 NNDASGVPGFTPTY

-730 LKPYESPAVYDGSLY
+730 LKPYEDPTLYDGSLY
-745 TLLLNP
+745 TLLLDPN
-751 ENWYIVSPKY
+751 NWYIVSPKY

>member
-1 MKSILTSQLSTFNS
+1 
-15 HKNTTMK
+15 
-22 HKSIF
+22 
-27 SLLFFLMGVGIA
+27 MGVGIA

-134 YLAKVDTTAQKNNF
+134 YLAKVDTTAQKNNI

-192 NPEKWASADNLLD
+192 NPEKWATADNLLD
-205 LLKADLKTANVI
+205 LLKADLKTANGI

-231 KTGNSNFSVKTSYLR
+231 QTGNSNFKVNTKYLR

-265 DYVEAAKSYYKFLRR
+265 DYIEAAKSYYKFLRR
-280 YNNTTYNV
+280 YNNSTYNV
-288 AGNFASYT
+288 TGGFATYSRY
-296 RSQLPNGTYQYS
+296 QLPNGTYQYT
-308 PRVDAW
+308 PNVDSW

-343 LSRSVQIFGF
+343 LSRNVQIFGF

-367 GNVSTSGQVTISV
+367 GSVSTSGQVTISV

-408 NDGTA
+408 SGIA
-413 SNINYYTGVGDARL
+413 SNITYFTGVGDARMY
-427 HGSAPIVET
+427 GTAPIVET
-436 KEGGREESENRYIMK
+436 KEGGRDENENRYIMK

-462 LANGYSFKHFRSIYR
+462 LAHGASFKHFRSIYR

-490 RAGYPRLAFAVL
+490 RAGFPRLAFAVL
-502 RDGLNRQTLPTLTDS
+502 RDGIDHQTLPTLTDS
-517 IKYIDKDSVYHT
+517 IKYINADSTKYHT

-535 TSVENSS
+535 TSVENTS

-548 GNDEMRRAQADP
+548 GNDEMRRAQAEP
-560 EHALF
+560 EHSLF
-565 LPDFVNK
+565 LPDFENK

-624 QIRNLRRYDATGDE
+624 HIRNLRRYDVTVGDDTNTGTGDVE
-638 EEGDGPT
+638 EDG
-645 LDEIRETYKE
+645 EQK
-655 IDEPAPAEVN
+655 EPAPAEVN

-701 NNDASGASNFNATY
+701 NNDASGVSSFTPTY

-745 TLLLNP
+745 TLLLDP
-751 ENWYIVSPKY
+751 SNWYIVSPKY

>member
-1 MKSILTSQLSTFNS
+1 
-15 HKNTTMK
+15 
-22 HKSIF
+22 
-27 SLLFFLMGVGIA
+27 MGVGIA

-134 YLAKVDTTAQKNNF
+134 YLAKVDTTAQKNNI

-192 NPEKWASADNLLD
+192 NPEKWATADNLLD
-205 LLKADLKTANVI
+205 LLKADLKTANGI

-231 KTGNSNFSVKTSYLR
+231 QTGNSNFKVNTKYLR

-265 DYVEAAKSYYKFLRR
+265 DYIEAAKSYYKFLRR

-288 AGNFASYT
+288 TGNFATYS
-296 RSQLPNGTYQYS
+296 RSQLPNGTYQYY
-308 PRVDAW
+308 PRVDSW

-343 LSRSVQIFGF
+343 LSRNVQIFGF

-367 GNVSTSGQVTISV
+367 GSVSTSGQVTISV

-408 NDGTA
+408 SGIA
-413 SNINYYTGVGDARL
+413 SNITYFTGVGDARMY
-427 HGSAPIVET
+427 GTAPIVET
-436 KEGGREESENRYIMK
+436 KEGGRDETENRYIMK

-462 LANGYSFKHFRSIYR
+462 LASGYSFKHFRSIYR

-490 RAGYPRLAFAVL
+490 RAGFPRLAFAVL
-502 RDGLNRQTLPTLTDS
+502 RDGLDHQTLPTLTDS
-517 IKYIDKDSVYHT
+517 IKYINADSTKYHT

-535 TSVENSS
+535 TSVENTS

-548 GNDEMRRAQADP
+548 GNDEMRRAQAEP
-560 EHALF
+560 EHSLF
-565 LPDFVNK
+565 LPDFENK

-624 QIRNLRRYDATGDE
+624 HIRNLRRYDVTVGDDTNTGTGDVE
-638 EEGDGPT
+638 EDG
-645 LDEIRETYKE
+645 EQK
-655 IDEPAPAEVN
+655 EPAPAEVN

-701 NNDASGASNFNATY
+701 NNDASGVPGFTPTY

-730 LKPYESPAVYDGSLY
+730 LKPYEDPSIYDGSLY
-745 TLLLNP
+745 TLLLDP
-751 ENWYIVSPKY
+751 SNWYIVSPKY

>member
-1 MKSILTSQLSTFNS
+1 
-15 HKNTTMK
+15 
-22 HKSIF
+22 
-27 SLLFFLMGVGIA
+27 MGVGIA

-134 YLAKVDTTAQKNNF
+134 YLAKVDTTAQKNNI

-192 NPEKWASADNLLD
+192 NPEKWATADNLLD
-205 LLKADLKTANVI
+205 LLKADLKTANGI

-231 KTGNSNFSVKTSYLR
+231 QTGNSNFKVNTKYLR

-265 DYVEAAKSYYKFLRR
+265 DYIEAAKSYYKFLRR

-288 AGNFASYT
+288 TGNFATYS
-296 RSQLPNGTYQYS
+296 RSQLPNGTYQYY
-308 PRVDAW
+308 PRVDSW

-343 LSRSVQIFGF
+343 LSRNVQIFGF

-367 GNVSTSGQVTISV
+367 GSVSTSGQVTISV

-408 NDGTA
+408 SGIA
-413 SNINYYTGVGDARL
+413 SNITYFTGVGDARM
-427 HGSAPIVET
+427 HGTAPIVET
-436 KEGGREESENRYIMK
+436 KEGGRDETENRYIMK

-462 LANGYSFKHFRSIYR
+462 LASGYSFKHFRSIYR

-490 RAGYPRLAFAVL
+490 RAGFPRLAFAVL
-502 RDGLNRQTLPTLTDS
+502 RDGLDHQTLPTLTDS
-517 IKYIDKDSVYHT
+517 IKYINADSTKYHT

-535 TSVENSS
+535 TSVENTS

-548 GNDEMRRAQADP
+548 GNDEMRRAQAEP
-560 EHALF
+560 EHSLF
-565 LPDFVNK
+565 LPDFENK

-624 QIRNLRRYDATGDE
+624 HIRNLRRYDVTVGDDTNTGTGDVE
-638 EEGDGPT
+638 EDG
-645 LDEIRETYKE
+645 EQK
-655 IDEPAPAEVN
+655 EPAPAEVN

-701 NNDASGASNFNATY
+701 NNDASGVPSFTPTY

-730 LKPYESPAVYDGSLY
+730 LKPYEDPTIYDGSLY
-745 TLLLNP
+745 TLLLDP
-751 ENWYIVSPKY
+751 SNWYIVSPKY

>member
-1 MKSILTSQLSTFNS
+1 
-15 HKNTTMK
+15 
-22 HKSIF
+22 
-27 SLLFFLMGVGIA
+27 MGVGIA

-91 VATTKYTSD
+91 VTTTKYTSD

-134 YLAKVDTTAQKNNF
+134 YLAKVDTTAQKNNI

-192 NPEKWASADNLLD
+192 NPEKWATADNLLD
-205 LLKADLKTANVI
+205 LLKADLKTANGI

-231 KTGNSNFSVKTSYLR
+231 QTGNSNFKVNTKYLR

-265 DYVEAAKSYYKFLRR
+265 DYIEAAKSYYKFLRR
-280 YNNTTYNV
+280 YNNSTYNV
-288 AGNFASYT
+288 TGGFATYSRY
-296 RSQLPNGTYQYS
+296 QLPNGTYQYT
-308 PRVDAW
+308 PNVDSW

-343 LSRSVQIFGF
+343 LSRNVQIFGF

-367 GNVSTSGQVTISV
+367 GSVSASGQVTISV

-395 LCKAQSYSNTEYA
+395 LCKTQSYSNTEYA
-408 NDGTA
+408 SGIA
-413 SNINYYTGVGDARL
+413 SNITYFTGVGDARMY
-427 HGSAPIVET
+427 GTAPIVET
-436 KEGGREESENRYIMK
+436 KEGGRDENENRYIMK
-451 SAVPASVDGSG
+451 SAVPSSVDGSG
-462 LANGYSFKHFRSIYR
+462 LAHGASFKHFRSIYR

-490 RAGYPRLAFAVL
+490 RAGFPRLAFAVL
-502 RDGLNRQTLPTLTDS
+502 RDGLDHQTLPTLTDS
-517 IKYIDKDSVYHT
+517 IKYINADSTKYHT

-535 TSVENSS
+535 TSVENTS

-548 GNDEMRRAQADP
+548 GNDEMRRAQAEP
-560 EHALF
+560 EHSLF
-565 LPDFVNK
+565 LPDFENK
-572 DNNEWLSNRGIH
+572 DNNEWLSNHGIH

-624 QIRNLRRYDATGDE
+624 HIRNLRRYDVTVGDDTNTGTGDVE
-638 EEGDGPT
+638 EDG
-645 LDEIRETYKE
+645 EQK
-655 IDEPAPAEVN
+655 EPAPAEVN

-701 NNDASGASNFNATY
+701 NNDASGVPGFTPTY

-730 LKPYESPAVYDGSLY
+730 LKPYEDPTLYDGSLY
-745 TLLLNP
+745 TLLLDPN
-751 ENWYIVSPKY
+751 NWYIVSPKY

>member
-1 MKSILTSQLSTFNS
+1 
-15 HKNTTMK
+15 MK

-91 VATTKYTSD
+91 VTTTKYTSD

-134 YLAKVDTTAQKNNF
+134 YLAKVDTTAQKNNI

-192 NPEKWASADNLLD
+192 NPEKWATADNLLD
-205 LLKADLKTANVI
+205 LLKADLKTANGI

-231 KTGNSNFSVKTSYLR
+231 QTGNSNFKVNTKYLR

-265 DYVEAAKSYYKFLRR
+265 DYIEAAKSYYKFLRR
-280 YNNTTYNV
+280 YNNSTYNV
-288 AGNFASYT
+288 TGGFATYSRY
-296 RSQLPNGTYQYS
+296 QLPNGTYQYT
-308 PRVDAW
+308 PNVDSW

-343 LSRSVQIFGF
+343 LSRNVQIFGF

-367 GNVSTSGQVTISV
+367 GSVSTSGQVTISV

-395 LCKAQSYSNTEYA
+395 LCKTQSYSNTEYA
-408 NDGTA
+408 SGIA
-413 SNINYYTGVGDARL
+413 SNITYFTGVGDARMY
-427 HGSAPIVET
+427 GTAPIVET
-436 KEGGREESENRYIMK
+436 KEGGRDENENRYIMK
-451 SAVPASVDGSG
+451 SAVPSSVDGSG
-462 LANGYSFKHFRSIYR
+462 LAHGASFKHFRSIYR

-490 RAGYPRLAFAVL
+490 RAGFPRLAFAVL
-502 RDGLNRQTLPTLTDS
+502 RDGLDHQTLPTLTDS
-517 IKYIDKDSVYHT
+517 IKYINADSTKYHT

-535 TSVENSS
+535 TSVENTS

-548 GNDEMRRAQADP
+548 GNDEMRRAQAEP
-560 EHALF
+560 EHSLF
-565 LPDFVNK
+565 LPDFENK

-624 QIRNLRRYDATGDE
+624 HIRNLRRYDVTVGDDTNTGTGDVE
-638 EEGDGPT
+638 EDG
-645 LDEIRETYKE
+645 EQK
-655 IDEPAPAEVN
+655 EPAPAEVN

-701 NNDASGASNFNATY
+701 NNDASGVPGFTPTY

-730 LKPYESPAVYDGSLY
+730 LKPYEDPTLYDGSLY
-745 TLLLNP
+745 TLLLDPN
-751 ENWYIVSPKY
+751 NWYIVSPKY

>member
-1 MKSILTSQLSTFNS
+1 
-15 HKNTTMK
+15 MK

-91 VATTKYTSD
+91 VTTTKYTSD

-134 YLAKVDTTAQKNNF
+134 YLAKVDTTAQKNNI

-192 NPEKWASADNLLD
+192 NPEKWATADNLLD
-205 LLKADLKTANVI
+205 LLKADLKTANGI

-231 KTGNSNFSVKTSYLR
+231 QTGNSNFKVNTKYLR

-265 DYVEAAKSYYKFLRR
+265 DYIEAAKSYYKFLRR
-280 YNNTTYNV
+280 YNNSTYNV
-288 AGNFASYT
+288 TGGFATYSRY
-296 RSQLPNGTYQYS
+296 QLPNGTYQYT
-308 PRVDAW
+308 PNVDSW

-343 LSRSVQIFGF
+343 LSRNVQIFGF

-367 GNVSTSGQVTISV
+367 GSVSTSGQVTISV

-395 LCKAQSYSNTEYA
+395 LCKTQSYSNTEYA
-408 NDGTA
+408 SGIA
-413 SNINYYTGVGDARL
+413 SNITYFTGVGDARMY
-427 HGSAPIVET
+427 GTAPIVET
-436 KEGGREESENRYIMK
+436 KEGGRDENENRYIMK
-451 SAVPASVDGSG
+451 SAVPSSVDGSG
-462 LANGYSFKHFRSIYR
+462 LAHGASFKHFRSIYR

-490 RAGYPRLAFAVL
+490 RAGFPRLAFAVL
-502 RDGLNRQTLPTLTDS
+502 RDGIDHQTLPTLTDS
-517 IKYIDKDSVYHT
+517 IKYINADSTKYHT

-535 TSVENSS
+535 TSVENTS

-548 GNDEMRRAQADP
+548 GNDEMRRAQAEP
-560 EHALF
+560 EHSLF
-565 LPDFVNK
+565 LPDFENK

-624 QIRNLRRYDATGDE
+624 HIRNLRRYDVTVGDDTNTGTGDVE
-638 EEGDGPT
+638 EDG
-645 LDEIRETYKE
+645 EQK
-655 IDEPAPAEVN
+655 EPAPAEVN

-701 NNDASGASNFNATY
+701 NNDASGVPGFTPTY

-730 LKPYESPAVYDGSLY
+730 LKPYEDPTLYDGSLY
-745 TLLLNP
+745 TLLLDPN
-751 ENWYIVSPKY
+751 NWYIVSPKY

>member
-1 MKSILTSQLSTFNS
+1 
-15 HKNTTMK
+15 
-22 HKSIF
+22 
-27 SLLFFLMGVGIA
+27 MGVGIA

-134 YLAKVDTTAQKNNF
+134 YLAKVDTTAQKNNI

-192 NPEKWASADNLLD
+192 NPEKWATADNLLD
-205 LLKADLKTANVI
+205 LLKADLKTANGI

-231 KTGNSNFSVKTSYLR
+231 QTGNSNFKVNTKYLR

-265 DYVEAAKSYYKFLRR
+265 DYIEAAKSYYKFLRR
-280 YNNTTYNV
+280 YNNSTYNV
-288 AGNFASYT
+288 TGGFATYS
-296 RSQLPNGTYQYS
+296 RSQLPNGTYQYY
-308 PRVDAW
+308 PRVDSW

-343 LSRSVQIFGF
+343 LSRNVQIFGF

-367 GNVSTSGQVTISV
+367 GSVSTSGQVTISV

-408 NDGTA
+408 SGIA
-413 SNINYYTGVGDARL
+413 SNITYFTGVGDARM
-427 HGSAPIVET
+427 HGTAPIVET
-436 KEGGREESENRYIMK
+436 KEGGRDETENRYIMK
-451 SAVPASVDGSG
+451 SAVPSSVDGSG
-462 LANGYSFKHFRSIYR
+462 LAHGASFKHFRSIYR

-490 RAGYPRLAFAVL
+490 RAGFPRLAFAVL
-502 RDGLNRQTLPTLTDS
+502 RDGIDHQTLPTLTDS
-517 IKYIDKDSVYHT
+517 IKYINADSTKYHT

-535 TSVENSS
+535 TSVENTS

-548 GNDEMRRAQADP
+548 GNDEMRRAQAEP
-560 EHALF
+560 EHSLF
-565 LPDFVNK
+565 LPDFENK

-624 QIRNLRRYDATGDE
+624 HIRNLRRYDVTVGDDTNTGTGDVE
-638 EEGDGPT
+638 EDG
-645 LDEIRETYKE
+645 EQK
-655 IDEPAPAEVN
+655 EPAPAEVN

-701 NNDASGASNFNATY
+701 NNDASGVPGFTPTY
-715 GTTWLAWKIARRNEN
+715 GTTWLAWKIARCNEN
-730 LKPYESPAVYDGSLY
+730 LKPYEDPTLYDGSLY
-745 TLLLNP
+745 TLLLDP
-751 ENWYIVSPKY
+751 SNWYIVSPKY

>member
-1 MKSILTSQLSTFNS
+1 
-15 HKNTTMK
+15 
-22 HKSIF
+22 
-27 SLLFFLMGVGIA
+27 MGVGIA

-91 VATTKYTSD
+91 ITTTKYTSD

-134 YLAKVDTTAQKNNF
+134 YLAKVDTTAQKNNI

-192 NPEKWASADNLLD
+192 NPEKWATADNLLD
-205 LLKADLKTANVI
+205 LLKADLKTANGI

-231 KTGNSNFSVKTSYLR
+231 QTGNSNFKVNTKYLR

-265 DYVEAAKSYYKFLRR
+265 DYIEAAKSYYKFLRR
-280 YNNTTYNV
+280 YNNSTYNV
-288 AGNFASYT
+288 TGGFATYSRY
-296 RSQLPNGTYQYS
+296 QLPNGTYQYT
-308 PRVDAW
+308 PNVDSW

-343 LSRSVQIFGF
+343 LSRNVQIFGF

-367 GNVSTSGQVTISV
+367 GSVSTSGQVTISV

-395 LCKAQSYSNTEYA
+395 LCKTQSYSNTEYA
-408 NDGTA
+408 SGIA
-413 SNINYYTGVGDARL
+413 SNITYFTGVGDARMY
-427 HGSAPIVET
+427 GTAPIVET
-436 KEGGREESENRYIMK
+436 KEGGRDENENRYIMK
-451 SAVPASVDGSG
+451 SAVPSSVDGSG
-462 LANGYSFKHFRSIYR
+462 LAHGASFKHFRSIYR

-490 RAGYPRLAFAVL
+490 RAGFPRLAFAVL
-502 RDGLNRQTLPTLTDS
+502 RDGLDHQTLPTLTDS
-517 IKYIDKDSVYHT
+517 IKYINADSTKYHT

-535 TSVENSS
+535 TSVENTS

-548 GNDEMRRAQADP
+548 GNDEMRRAQAEP
-560 EHALF
+560 EHSLF
-565 LPDFVNK
+565 LPDFENK

-624 QIRNLRRYDATGDE
+624 HIRNLRRYDVTVGDDTNTGTGDVE
-638 EEGDGPT
+638 EDG
-645 LDEIRETYKE
+645 EQK
-655 IDEPAPAEVN
+655 EPAPAEVN

-701 NNDASGASNFNATY
+701 NNDASGVPGFTPTY

-730 LKPYESPAVYDGSLY
+730 LKPYEDPTLYDGSLY
-745 TLLLNP
+745 TLLLDPN
-751 ENWYIVSPKY
+751 NWYIVSPKY

>member
-1 MKSILTSQLSTFNS
+1 
-15 HKNTTMK
+15 
-22 HKSIF
+22 
-27 SLLFFLMGVGIA
+27 MGVGIA

-134 YLAKVDTTAQKNNF
+134 YLAKVDTTAQKNNI

-192 NPEKWASADNLLD
+192 NPEKWATADNLLD
-205 LLKADLKTANVI
+205 LLKADLKTANGI

-231 KTGNSNFSVKTSYLR
+231 QTGNSNFKVNTKYLR

-265 DYVEAAKSYYKFLRR
+265 DYIEAAKSYYKFLRR

-288 AGNFASYT
+288 TGNFATYS
-296 RSQLPNGTYQYS
+296 RSQLPNGTYQYY
-308 PRVDAW
+308 PRVDSW

-343 LSRSVQIFGF
+343 LSRNVQIFGF

-367 GNVSTSGQVTISV
+367 GSVSTSGQVTISV

-408 NDGTA
+408 SGIA
-413 SNINYYTGVGDARL
+413 SNITYFTGVGDARM
-427 HGSAPIVET
+427 HGTAPIVET
-436 KEGGREESENRYIMK
+436 KEGGRDETENRYIMK

-462 LANGYSFKHFRSIYR
+462 LASGYSFKHFRSIYR

-490 RAGYPRLAFAVL
+490 RAGFPRLAFAVL
-502 RDGLNRQTLPTLTDS
+502 RDGLDHQTLPTLTDS
-517 IKYIDKDSVYHT
+517 IKYINADSTKYHT

-535 TSVENSS
+535 TSVENTS

-548 GNDEMRRAQADP
+548 GNDEMRRAQAEP
-560 EHALF
+560 EHSLF
-565 LPDFVNK
+565 LPDFENK

-624 QIRNLRRYDATGDE
+624 HIRNLRRYDVTVGDDTNTGTGDVE
-638 EEGDGPT
+638 EDG
-645 LDEIRETYKE
+645 EQK
-655 IDEPAPAEVN
+655 EPAPAEVN

-701 NNDASGASNFNATY
+701 NNDASGVPGFTPTY

-730 LKPYESPAVYDGSLY
+730 LKPYEDPTIYDGSLY
-745 TLLLNP
+745 TLLLDP
-751 ENWYIVSPKY
+751 SNWYIVSPKY

>member
-1 MKSILTSQLSTFNS
+1 
-15 HKNTTMK
+15 
-22 HKSIF
+22 
-27 SLLFFLMGVGIA
+27 MGVGIA

-134 YLAKVDTTAQKNNF
+134 YLAKVDTTAQKNNI

-192 NPEKWASADNLLD
+192 NPEKWATADNLLD
-205 LLKADLKTANVI
+205 LLKADLKTANGI

-231 KTGNSNFSVKTSYLR
+231 QTGNSNFKVNTKYLR

-265 DYVEAAKSYYKFLRR
+265 DYIEAAKSYYKFLRR
-280 YNNTTYNV
+280 YNNSTYNV
-288 AGNFASYT
+288 TGGFATYSRY
-296 RSQLPNGTYQYS
+296 QLPNGTYQYT
-308 PRVDAW
+308 PNVDSW

-319 NASSLGNEN
+319 NASSMGNEN

-343 LSRSVQIFGF
+343 LSRNVQIFGF

-367 GNVSTSGQVTISV
+367 GSVSTSGQVTISV

-395 LCKAQSYSNTEYA
+395 LCKTQSYSNTEYA
-408 NDGTA
+408 SGIA
-413 SNINYYTGVGDARL
+413 SNITYFTGVGDARMY
-427 HGSAPIVET
+427 GTAPIVET
-436 KEGGREESENRYIMK
+436 KEGGRDENENRYIMK
-451 SAVPASVDGSG
+451 SAVPSSVDGSG
-462 LANGYSFKHFRSIYR
+462 LAHGASFKHFRSIYR

-490 RAGYPRLAFAVL
+490 RAGFPRLAFAVL
-502 RDGLNRQTLPTLTDS
+502 RDGIDHQTLPTLTDS
-517 IKYIDKDSVYHT
+517 IKYINADSTKYHT

-535 TSVENSS
+535 TSVENTS

-548 GNDEMRRAQADP
+548 GNDEMRRAQAEP
-560 EHALF
+560 EHSLF
-565 LPDFVNK
+565 LPDFENK

-624 QIRNLRRYDATGDE
+624 HIRNLRRYDVTVGDDTNTGTGDVE
-638 EEGDGPT
+638 EDG
-645 LDEIRETYKE
+645 EQK
-655 IDEPAPAEVN
+655 EPAPAEVN

-701 NNDASGASNFNATY
+701 NNDASGVPGFTPTY

-730 LKPYESPAVYDGSLY
+730 LKPYEDPTIYDGSLY
-745 TLLLNP
+745 TLLLDPN
-751 ENWYIVSPKY
+751 NWYIVSPKY

>member
-1 MKSILTSQLSTFNS
+1 
-15 HKNTTMK
+15 
-22 HKSIF
+22 
-27 SLLFFLMGVGIA
+27 MGVGIA

-134 YLAKVDTTAQKNNF
+134 YLAKVDTTAQKNNI

-192 NPEKWASADNLLD
+192 NPEKWATADNLLD
-205 LLKADLKTANVI
+205 LLKADLKTANGI

-231 KTGNSNFSVKTSYLR
+231 QTGNSNFKVNTKYLR

-265 DYVEAAKSYYKFLRR
+265 DYIEAAKSYYKFLRR
-280 YNNTTYNV
+280 YNNSTYNV
-288 AGNFASYT
+288 TGGFATYSRY
-296 RSQLPNGTYQYS
+296 QLPNGTYQYT
-308 PRVDAW
+308 PNVDSW

-343 LSRSVQIFGF
+343 LSRNVQIFGF

-367 GNVSTSGQVTISV
+367 GSVSTSGQVTISV

-408 NDGTA
+408 SGIA
-413 SNINYYTGVGDARL
+413 SNITYFTGVGDARMY
-427 HGSAPIVET
+427 GTAPIVET
-436 KEGGREESENRYIMK
+436 KEGGRDENENRYIMK

-462 LANGYSFKHFRSIYR
+462 LAHGASFKHFRSIYR

-490 RAGYPRLAFAVL
+490 RAGFPRLAFAVL
-502 RDGLNRQTLPTLTDS
+502 RDGIDHQTLPTLTDS
-517 IKYIDKDSVYHT
+517 IKYINADSTKYHT

-535 TSVENSS
+535 TSVENTS

-548 GNDEMRRAQADP
+548 GNDEMRRAQAEP
-560 EHALF
+560 EHSLF
-565 LPDFVNK
+565 LPDFENK

-624 QIRNLRRYDATGDE
+624 HIRNLRRYDVTVGDDTNTGTGDVE
-638 EEGDGPT
+638 EDG
-645 LDEIRETYKE
+645 EQK
-655 IDEPAPAEVN
+655 EPAPAEVN

-701 NNDASGASNFNATY
+701 NNDASGVPGFTPTY

-751 ENWYIVSPKY
+751 DNWYIVSPKY

>member
-1 MKSILTSQLSTFNS
+1 
-15 HKNTTMK
+15 
-22 HKSIF
+22 
-27 SLLFFLMGVGIA
+27 MGVGIA

-134 YLAKVDTTAQKNNF
+134 YLAKVDTTAQKNNI

-192 NPEKWASADNLLD
+192 NPEKWATADNLLD
-205 LLKADLKTANVI
+205 LLKADLKTANGI

-231 KTGNSNFSVKTSYLR
+231 QTGNSNFKVNTKYLR

-265 DYVEAAKSYYKFLRR
+265 DYIEAAKSYYKFLRR
-280 YNNTTYNV
+280 YNNSTYNV
-288 AGNFASYT
+288 TGGFATYSRY
-296 RSQLPNGTYQYS
+296 QLPNGTYQYT
-308 PRVDAW
+308 PNVDSW

-343 LSRSVQIFGF
+343 LSRNVQIFGF

-367 GNVSTSGQVTISV
+367 GSVSTSGQVTISV

-408 NDGTA
+408 SGIA
-413 SNINYYTGVGDARL
+413 SNITYFTGVGDARMY
-427 HGSAPIVET
+427 GTAPIVET
-436 KEGGREESENRYIMK
+436 KEGGRDENENRYIMK

-462 LANGYSFKHFRSIYR
+462 LAHGASFKHFRSIYR

-490 RAGYPRLAFAVL
+490 RAGFPRLAFAVL
-502 RDGLNRQTLPTLTDS
+502 RDGLDHQTLPTLTDS
-517 IKYIDKDSVYHT
+517 IKYINADSTKYHT

-535 TSVENSS
+535 TSVENTS

-548 GNDEMRRAQADP
+548 GNDEMRRAQAEP
-560 EHALF
+560 EHSLF
-565 LPDFVNK
+565 LPDFENK

-624 QIRNLRRYDATGDE
+624 HIRNLRRYDVTVGDDTNTGTGDVE
-638 EEGDGPT
+638 EDG
-645 LDEIRETYKE
+645 EQK
-655 IDEPAPAEVN
+655 EPAPAEVN

-701 NNDASGASNFNATY
+701 NNDASGVPGFTPTY

-730 LKPYESPAVYDGSLY
+730 LKPYEDPTIYDGSLY
-745 TLLLNP
+745 TLLLDP
-751 ENWYIVSPKY
+751 SNWYIVSPKY

>member
-1 MKSILTSQLSTFNS
+1 
-15 HKNTTMK
+15 
-22 HKSIF
+22 
-27 SLLFFLMGVGIA
+27 MGVGIA

-134 YLAKVDTTAQKNNF
+134 YLAKVDTTAQKNNI

-192 NPEKWASADNLLD
+192 NPEKWATADNLLD
-205 LLKADLKTANVI
+205 LLKADLKTANGI

-231 KTGNSNFSVKTSYLR
+231 QTGNSNFKVNTKYLR

-265 DYVEAAKSYYKFLRR
+265 DYIEAAKSYYKFLRR

-288 AGNFASYT
+288 TGNFATYS
-296 RSQLPNGTYQYS
+296 RSQLPNGTYQYY
-308 PRVDAW
+308 PRVDSW

-343 LSRSVQIFGF
+343 LSRNVQIFGF

-367 GNVSTSGQVTISV
+367 GSVSTSGQVTISV

-408 NDGTA
+408 SGIA
-413 SNINYYTGVGDARL
+413 SNITYFTGVGDARM
-427 HGSAPIVET
+427 HGTAPIVET
-436 KEGGREESENRYIMK
+436 KEGGRDETENRYIMK

-462 LANGYSFKHFRSIYR
+462 LASGYSFKHFRSIYR

-490 RAGYPRLAFAVL
+490 RAGFPRLAFAVL
-502 RDGLNRQTLPTLTDS
+502 RDGIDHQTLPTLTDS
-517 IKYIDKDSVYHT
+517 IKYINADSTKYHT

-535 TSVENSS
+535 TSVENTS

-548 GNDEMRRAQADP
+548 GNDEMRRAQAEP
-560 EHALF
+560 EHSLF
-565 LPDFVNK
+565 LPDFENK

-624 QIRNLRRYDATGDE
+624 HIRNLRRYDVTVGDDTNTGTGDVE
-638 EEGDGPT
+638 EDG
-645 LDEIRETYKE
+645 EQK
-655 IDEPAPAEVN
+655 EPAPAEVN

-701 NNDASGASNFNATY
+701 NNDASGVPGFTPTY

-730 LKPYESPAVYDGSLY
+730 LKPYEDPTIYDGSLY
-745 TLLLNP
+745 TLLLDP
-751 ENWYIVSPKY
+751 SNWYIVSPKY

>member
-1 MKSILTSQLSTFNS
+1 
-15 HKNTTMK
+15 
-22 HKSIF
+22 
-27 SLLFFLMGVGIA
+27 MGVGIA

-91 VATTKYTSD
+91 VTTTKYTSD

-134 YLAKVDTTAQKNNF
+134 YLAKVDTTAQKNNI

-192 NPEKWASADNLLD
+192 NPEKWATADNLLD
-205 LLKADLKTANVI
+205 LLKADLKTANGI

-231 KTGNSNFSVKTSYLR
+231 QTGNSNFKVNTKYLR

-265 DYVEAAKSYYKFLRR
+265 DYIEAAKSYYKFLRR
-280 YNNTTYNV
+280 YNNSTYNV
-288 AGNFASYT
+288 TGGFATYSRY
-296 RSQLPNGTYQYS
+296 QLPNGTYQYT
-308 PRVDAW
+308 PNVDSW

-343 LSRSVQIFGF
+343 LSRNVQIFGF

-367 GNVSTSGQVTISV
+367 GSVSTSGQVTISV

-408 NDGTA
+408 SGIA
-413 SNINYYTGVGDARL
+413 SNITYFTGVGDARMY
-427 HGSAPIVET
+427 GTAPIVET
-436 KEGGREESENRYIMK
+436 KEGGRDENENRYIMK
-451 SAVPASVDGSG
+451 SAVPSSVDGSG
-462 LANGYSFKHFRSIYR
+462 LAHGASFKHFRSIYR

-490 RAGYPRLAFAVL
+490 RAGFPRLAFAVL
-502 RDGLNRQTLPTLTDS
+502 RDGIDHQTLPTLTDS
-517 IKYIDKDSVYHT
+517 IKYINADSTKYHT

-535 TSVENSS
+535 TSVENTS

-548 GNDEMRRAQADP
+548 GNDEMRRAQAEP
-560 EHALF
+560 EHSLF
-565 LPDFVNK
+565 LPDFENK

-624 QIRNLRRYDATGDE
+624 HIRNLRRYDVTVGDDTNTGTGDVE
-638 EEGDGPT
+638 EDG
-645 LDEIRETYKE
+645 EQK
-655 IDEPAPAEVN
+655 EPAPAEVN

-701 NNDASGASNFNATY
+701 NNDASGVPGFTPTY
-715 GTTWLAWKIARRNEN
+715 GTTWLAWKIARRKEN
-730 LKPYESPAVYDGSLY
+730 LKPYEDPTLYDGSLY
-745 TLLLNP
+745 TLLLDPN
-751 ENWYIVSPKY
+751 NWYIVSPKY

>member
-1 MKSILTSQLSTFNS
+1 
-15 HKNTTMK
+15 
-22 HKSIF
+22 
-27 SLLFFLMGVGIA
+27 MGVGIA

-134 YLAKVDTTAQKNNF
+134 YLAKVDTTAQKNNI

-192 NPEKWASADNLLD
+192 NPEKWATADNLLD
-205 LLKADLKTANVI
+205 LLKADLKTANGI

-231 KTGNSNFSVKTSYLR
+231 QTGNSNFKVNTKYLR

-265 DYVEAAKSYYKFLRR
+265 DYIEAAKSYYKFLRR

-288 AGNFASYT
+288 TGNFATYS
-296 RSQLPNGTYQYS
+296 RSQLPNGTYQYY
-308 PRVDAW
+308 PRVDSW

-343 LSRSVQIFGF
+343 LSRNVQIFGF

-367 GNVSTSGQVTISV
+367 GSVSTSGQVTISV

-395 LCKAQSYSNTEYA
+395 LCKTQSYSNTEYA
-408 NDGTA
+408 SGIA
-413 SNINYYTGVGDARL
+413 SNITYFTGVGDARM
-427 HGSAPIVET
+427 HGTAPIVET
-436 KEGGREESENRYIMK
+436 KEGGRDENENRYIMK

-462 LANGYSFKHFRSIYR
+462 LAHGASFKHFRSIYR

-490 RAGYPRLAFAVL
+490 RAGFPRLAFAVL
-502 RDGLNRQTLPTLTDS
+502 RDGIDHQTLPTLTDS
-517 IKYIDKDSVYHT
+517 IKYINADSTKYHT

-535 TSVENSS
+535 TSVENTS

-548 GNDEMRRAQADP
+548 GNDEMRRAQAEP
-560 EHALF
+560 EHSLF
-565 LPDFVNK
+565 LPDFENK

-624 QIRNLRRYDATGDE
+624 HIRNLRRYDVTVGDDTNTGTGDVE
-638 EEGDGPT
+638 EDG
-645 LDEIRETYKE
+645 EQK
-655 IDEPAPAEVN
+655 EPAPAEVN

-701 NNDASGASNFNATY
+701 NNDASGVSSFTPTY

-730 LKPYESPAVYDGSLY
+730 LKPYEDPTIYDGSLY
-745 TLLLNP
+745 TLLLDP
-751 ENWYIVSPKY
+751 SNWYIVSPKY

>member
-1 MKSILTSQLSTFNS
+1 
-15 HKNTTMK
+15 
-22 HKSIF
+22 
-27 SLLFFLMGVGIA
+27 MGVGIA

-134 YLAKVDTTAQKNNF
+134 YLAKVDTTAQKNNI

-192 NPEKWASADNLLD
+192 NPEKWATADNLLD
-205 LLKADLKTANVI
+205 LLKADLKTANGI

-231 KTGNSNFSVKTSYLR
+231 QTGNSNFKVNTKYLR

-265 DYVEAAKSYYKFLRR
+265 DYIEAAKSYYKFLRR

-288 AGNFASYT
+288 TGNFATYS
-296 RSQLPNGTYQYS
+296 RSQLPNGTYQYY
-308 PRVDAW
+308 PRVDSW

-343 LSRSVQIFGF
+343 LSRNVQIFGF

-367 GNVSTSGQVTISV
+367 GSVSTSGQVTISV

-408 NDGTA
+408 SGIA
-413 SNINYYTGVGDARL
+413 SNITYFTGVGDARM
-427 HGSAPIVET
+427 HGTAPIVET
-436 KEGGREESENRYIMK
+436 KEGGRDETENRYIMK

-462 LANGYSFKHFRSIYR
+462 LASGYSFKHFRSIYR

-490 RAGYPRLAFAVL
+490 RAGFPRLAFAVL
-502 RDGLNRQTLPTLTDS
+502 RDGLDHQTLPILTDS
-517 IKYIDKDSVYHT
+517 IKYINADSTKYHT

-535 TSVENSS
+535 TSVENTS

-548 GNDEMRRAQADP
+548 GNDEMRRAQAEP
-560 EHALF
+560 EHSLF
-565 LPDFVNK
+565 LPDFENK

-624 QIRNLRRYDATGDE
+624 HIRNLRRYDVTVGDDTNTGTGDVE
-638 EEGDGPT
+638 EDG
-645 LDEIRETYKE
+645 EQK
-655 IDEPAPAEVN
+655 EPAPAEVN

-701 NNDASGASNFNATY
+701 NNDASGVSSFTPTY

-751 ENWYIVSPKY
+751 DNWYIVSPKY

>member
-91 VATTKYTSD
+91 VTTTKYTSD

-134 YLAKVDTTAQKNNF
+134 YLAKVDTTAQKNNI

-192 NPEKWASADNLLD
+192 NPEKWATADNLLD
-205 LLKADLKTANVI
+205 LLKADLKTANGI

-231 KTGNSNFSVKTSYLR
+231 QTGNSNFKVNTKYLR

-265 DYVEAAKSYYKFLRR
+265 DYIEAAKSYYKFLRR
-280 YNNTTYNV
+280 YNNSTYNV
-288 AGNFASYT
+288 TGGFATYSRY
-296 RSQLPNGTYQYS
+296 QLPNGTYQYT
-308 PRVDAW
+308 PNVDSW

-343 LSRSVQIFGF
+343 LSRNVQIFGF

-367 GNVSTSGQVTISV
+367 GSVSTSGQVTISV

-395 LCKAQSYSNTEYA
+395 LCKTQSYSNTEYA
-408 NDGTA
+408 SGIA
-413 SNINYYTGVGDARL
+413 SNITYFTGVGDARMY
-427 HGSAPIVET
+427 GTAPIVET
-436 KEGGREESENRYIMK
+436 KEGGRDENENRYIMK
-451 SAVPASVDGSG
+451 SAVPSSVDGSG
-462 LANGYSFKHFRSIYR
+462 LAHGASFKHFRSIYR

-490 RAGYPRLAFAVL
+490 RAGFPRLAFAVL
-502 RDGLNRQTLPTLTDS
+502 RDGLDHQTLPTLTDS
-517 IKYIDKDSVYHT
+517 IKYINADSTKYHT

-535 TSVENSS
+535 TSVENTS

-548 GNDEMRRAQADP
+548 GNDEMRRAQAEP
-560 EHALF
+560 EHSLF
-565 LPDFVNK
+565 LPDFENK

-624 QIRNLRRYDATGDE
+624 HIRNLRRYDVTVGDDTNTGTGDVE
-638 EEGDGPT
+638 EDG
-645 LDEIRETYKE
+645 EQK
-655 IDEPAPAEVN
+655 EPAPAEVN

-701 NNDASGASNFNATY
+701 NNDASGVPGFTPTY

-730 LKPYESPAVYDGSLY
+730 LKPYEDPTIYDGSLY
-745 TLLLNP
+745 TLLLDPN
-751 ENWYIVSPKY
+751 NWYIVSPKY